1 MWYRPLFLRMLPAS
15 VHRIIGRQRQS
26 TFKCLPSPRMEE
38 FEIPNDE
45 IATIYLKKH
54 YSQTNDPI
62 FLKF

>member
-1 MWYRPLFLRMLPAS
+1 MLSAS
-15 VHRIIGRQRQS
+15 IRRIIGRQQRS

-38 FEIPNDE
+38 FEIPDDK
-45 IATIYLKKH
+45 IATIYLKNC